1 MAVNIFRRLLFSRT
15 NRRLISWLEKVVLP
29 GFSGFSIYHV
39 SRFFFHALF
48 QGNLIN
54 RAAAIAFRLFLSLF
68 PALIVLLTLI
78 PFIPVPDFQEKLLG
92 TFRSM
97 LPGEVYHFI
106 EGLLHDLLIRRHT
119 ALLSISFVGG
129 LFLASNSINA
139 ILQGFRSSTF
149 VTKWYRPWKQRLISL
164 LLMFLLTVLCLTATA
179 VLTVSSWGRSL
190 LHSDHSALHL
200 LESVGFGVLRWA
212 VSVMLVLV
220 AIALLY
226 HAGTPGKRK
235 FHLVTPGAILALL
248 LVFLLSKA
256 LAFVFT
262 NVTDYN
268 ALYGSIGVI
277 IAVQLWL
284 NFNMIVLLIG
294 YELNASIAKAR
305 SEHRSSLTH
314 VEVGIPPSGKT
325 SKGSTAAIG

>member
-1 MAVNIFRRLLFSRT
+1 MALNISRRLLYSKA
-15 NRRLISWLEKVVLP
+15 NRRLISWSEKVVLP

-39 SRFFFHALF
+39 SRFFFRALV
-48 QGNLIN
+48 QGNLVN

-68 PALIVLLTLI
+68 PAIIVLLTLI

-106 EGLLHDLLIRRHT
+106 EGLLHDLLLRRHT

-129 LFLASNSINA
+129 IFLASNSINA
-139 ILQGFRSSTF
+139 ILQGFRSSAF
-149 VTKWYRPWKQRLISL
+149 VTDWYRPWKQRLISL
-164 LLMFLLTVLCLTATA
+164 LLMFLLSVLCITATA
-179 VLTVSSWGRSL
+179 VLTVSSWGHSL
-190 LHSDHSALHL
+190 IHTDGHTGHL
-200 LESVGFGVLRWA
+200 LESVGFSVLRWT

-226 HAGTPGKRK
+226 HAGSPGKRK
-235 FHLVTPGAILALL
+235 FHLVTPGAVLAIL
-248 LVFLLSKA
+248 LVFVLSKA

-262 NVTDYN
+262 YVTDYN

-277 IAVQLWL
+277 LAVQLWL
-284 NFNMIVLLIG
+284 YFNMIVLLIG
-294 YELNASIAKAR
+294 YELNTSIAKAN
-305 SEHRSSLTH
+305 SEHRTKLRL
-314 VEVGIPPSGKT
+314 VEEQVALPVS
-325 SKGSTAAIG
+325 AR